1 MLLSYYDTYYSDEF
15 IPEHFESSATK
26 IESSDFDSSTIFYQ
40 SPDLNNTA
48 STMKSPQQLIEN
60 EIRDILLQYNN
71 LLGVFTTER
80 LLDVFLRKQVV
91 NQIGN
96 PNSFLG
102 KLFEI
107 AIDNDIILFSKPLD
121 TYRNL
126 EPIQH
131 LSSLQLVINLDYLL
145 INYFCFNGRILI
157 C

>member
-1 MLLSYYDTYYSDEF
+1 MLFSYYDTYYSDEF
-15 IPEHFESSATK
+15 IPEHFESLATK

-48 STMKSPQQLIEN
+48 STMKSPQQLIKN

-91 NQIGN
+91 NQIDN

-102 KLFEI
+102 
-107 AIDNDIILFSKPLD
+107 
-121 TYRNL
+121 
-126 EPIQH
+126 
-131 LSSLQLVINLDYLL
+131 
-145 INYFCFNGRILI
+145 
-157 C
+157 